1 MSDASIWSRAET
13 NSHYAESAVAGD
25 YYSELGVGRD
35 ASVDDVKK
43 AYRKLA
49 AKHHPDRNQG
59 DASAEEKFKTVT
71 RAHEVLADTEK
82 RALYDEFGEE
92 GLRAGF
98 DPDAARAFRH
108 GTGRVRSGGVNFED
122 LFRGG
127 GGAGGGGGGGI
138 GDMFGDLFGGGRGRG
153 RREQQRGADLASQVT
168 VDFADAIKGAT
179 LKLVLQDGGEP
190 VTVRVPMGAKN
201 GDRVRVRGHGAPG
214 PSGVQGDLVLTVVV
228 RPHPYFERDELDLY
242 LDLPITV
249 GEAYFGGKVPVPTP
263 GGIVTLTVPASARS
277 GQVMRLRG
285 RGVERQGN
293 KGDLFVRFLVRL
305 PEEESDEIEAAV
317 NTLQEHTKENPRS
330 GLYF

>member
-1 MSDASIWSRAET
+1 M
-13 NSHYAESAVAGD
+13 AGD
-25 YYSELGVGRD
+25 YYSELGVARD
-35 ASVDDVKK
+35 ASVDEIKK

-59 DASAEEKFKTVT
+59 DPTAEAKFKTVT
-71 RAHEVLADTEK
+71 RAHEVLSDTEK
-82 RALYDEFGEE
+82 RPLYDEFGEE

-98 DPDAARAFRH
+98 DPEAARAFRH
-108 GTGRVRSGGVNFED
+108 GTGRVRAGGGVNFED
-122 LFRGG
+122 IFGGRGG
-127 GGAGGGGGGGI
+127 GGGGAGGI

-153 RREQQRGADLASQVT
+153 RREQRGADVASQVT

-201 GDRVRVRGHGAPG
+201 GDRVSVRGHGAPG
-214 PSGVQGDLVLTVVV
+214 PSGVQGDLLLTIVV
-228 RPHPYFERDELDLY
+228 RPHPYFERDGLDLY

-249 GEAYFGGKVPVPTP
+249 GEAYFGDKVPVPTP
-263 GGIVTLTVPASARS
+263 GGIVTLTVPEGARS

-293 KGDLFVRFLVRL
+293 KGDLFVRFMVRL
-305 PEEESDEIEAAV
+305 PEEESDEIEKAV
-317 NTLQEHTKENPRS
+317 QTLQEHTKENPRS
-330 GLYF
+330 GFYF

>member
-1 MSDASIWSRAET
+1 M
-13 NSHYAESAVAGD
+13 AGD
-25 YYSELGVGRD
+25 YYSELGVARD
-35 ASVDDVKK
+35 ATVDEIKK
-43 AYRKLA
+43 SYRKLA

-59 DASAEEKFKTVT
+59 DASAEAKFKTVT
-71 RAHEVLADTEK
+71 RAHEVLSDTDK

-92 GLRAGF
+92 GLRSGF
-98 DPDAARAFRH
+98 DPEAARAFRH
-108 GTGRVRSGGVNFED
+108 GTGRVRSGGGVNFED
-122 LFRGG
+122 IFGGRGG
-127 GGAGGGGGGGI
+127 GVGGAGGGGAGGI

-153 RREQQRGADLASQVT
+153 RREQRGADVASQVT

-190 VTVRVPMGAKN
+190 VTVRVPMGARN

-214 PSGVQGDLVLTVVV
+214 PSGVQGDLLLTIVV
-228 RPHPYFERDELDLY
+228 RPHPYFERDGLDLY

-293 KGDLFVRFLVRL
+293 KGDLFVRFMVRL
-305 PEEESDEIEAAV
+305 PEEESEEIEKAV
-317 NTLQEHTKENPRS
+317 RTLQEHTEVNPRS
-330 GLYF
+330 GFYF